1 MNSKN
6 LAQMLGLEPGAEIS
20 NAASVFLEQV
30 KEYMNSVQANPSEAH
45 IKAEENALQML
56 YGSFFQYALE
66 WAGQERK
73 KFAKQP
79 NHPDATKLK
88 KKAADALNDLQ
99 DNILKFALTYMR
111 LNRSMSIIQNELN
124 AYEKTGQIDKNIE
137 WTSDTGILLQRYRK
151 ERKALAESNERLLR
165 GIEVL
170 EQNEKHF
177 DLFEQAAQKVF
188 DDKAEEYLRSYRSA
202 LRSGDFNKAEKV
214 LQTLATEK
222 RKFSIDKKAEEAALQ
237 TMQKSGKAFIDAV
250 TNSQDHL
257 RAPDGKLFLKT
268 AEMKVIVDAQVR
280 EIEQRNMYI
289 QKYHQP
295 YMEYKLNGLRH
306 LKEKLLVVGSLEGL
320 TTLYMRLMRGMAQP
334 LADIKQV
341 REYETEVIG
350 NVYYLLGGRFQEVD
364 NIEKWNVE
372 TLQEFADSMQDFKGT
387 P

>member
-1 MNSKN
+1 
-6 LAQMLGLEPGAEIS
+6 MLGLEPGTEIS

-45 IKAEENALQML
+45 VKAEENALLML
-56 YGSFFQYALE
+56 YRSFFQYALE

-73 KFAKQP
+73 KFVKQP
-79 NHPDATKLK
+79 NHPDAAKLK
-88 KKAADALNDLQ
+88 KKAAEALNDLQ
-99 DNILKFALTYMR
+99 DNIIKFALTYMR
-111 LNRSMSIIQNELN
+111 LNRSMGIIQNELDT
-124 AYEKTGQIDKNIE
+124 YEKTGQVDKNIE

-170 EQNEKHF
+170 DSNEKHF
-177 DLFEQAAQKVF
+177 DLLEQAAQKVF
-188 DDKAEEYLRSYRSA
+188 DEQGEEYLRSYRSA
-202 LRSGDFNKAEKV
+202 LRSGDFGKAEKA
-214 LQTLATEK
+214 LQTMAAAK
-222 RKFSIDKKAEEAALQ
+222 RKFSIDKKAEESALQ
-237 TMQKSGKAFIDAV
+237 TIQKSGKAFIDAV
-250 TNSQDHL
+250 MNSQDHL
-257 RAPDGKLFLKT
+257 RGPDGKLFLKKG
-268 AEMKVIVDAQVR
+268 EMKVILDAQMR

-295 YMEYKLNGLRH
+295 YMEYRLNGLRH

-372 TLQEFADSMQDFKGT
+372 TLQEFAESMQDFKGAQ
-387 P
+387 